1 MTTTTTTAAAAYADE
16 FIADFDRYATHPRS
30 DGIVQTRLGGK
41 SISRS
46 FTDYILQINTK
57 DHTALVYS
65 IASKSVT
72 MKLQVLGEGP
82 QRLLMPRNEYF
93 KACFGCEEHPVP
105 SMYTSWAVPD
115 MINSDWKR
123 ISAGYILC
131 GVHSMFQRHGQTFFQ
146 LVNMKNEPKLLVCNN
161 APMVFSQ
168 MLSPSGPAAHPDHYK
183 SLPITTLFD
192 LYKALANA
200 ELFDRLAG
208 VSQAIQNTE
217 NRFLSMFNEEDK
229 TMKPIRSRPAVN
241 AAMDFAEKY
250 GDWLKANEDTSIH
263 CARMAMVTIEGMQE
277 YYDILNAW
285 SPPPFKRPASEISA
299 DTESG
304 VGGV

>member
-1 MTTTTTTAAAAYADE
+1 
-16 FIADFDRYATHPRS
+16 
-30 DGIVQTRLGGK
+30 
-41 SISRS
+41 
-46 FTDYILQINTK
+46 
-57 DHTALVYS
+57 
-65 IASKSVT
+65 
-72 MKLQVLGEGP
+72 
-82 QRLLMPRNEYF
+82 MPRNEFF
-93 KACFGCEEHPVP
+93 KTCFGCEEHPVP

-123 ISAGYILC
+123 VSAGYILC

-146 LVNMKNEPKLLVCNN
+146 LVNMKNEPRLLVCNN

-241 AAMDFAEKY
+241 AAMDFAETY

>member
-1 MTTTTTTAAAAYADE
+1 MIRCSSA
-16 FIADFDRYATHPRS
+16 FWS
-30 DGIVQTRLGGK
+30 DCANGEPFFTGQPYGAESKIGTFSDALLAEANKNGWTI
-41 SISRS
+41 IS
-46 FTDYILQINTK
+46 
-57 DHTALVYS
+57 
-65 IASKSVT
+65 
-72 MKLQVLGEGP
+72 MK
-82 QRLLMPRNEYF
+82 N
-93 KACFGCEEHPVP
+93 
-105 SMYTSWAVPD
+105 
-115 MINSDWKR
+115 DWKR
-123 ISAGYILC
+123 ISSGYLWC
-131 GVHSMFQRHGQTFFQ
+131 SVKSMCQRHGQTLFQ

-192 LYKALANA
+192 LYKALVNA

-229 TMKPIRSRPAVN
+229 TMKPIRSRSAVN

-250 GDWLKANEDTSIH
+250 GDWLKANEDTPIH